1 MDYRDLAQGRGTA
14 WSAFSRF
21 IAIAFVPN
29 FPCFFGGGNERLHI
43 NADLL
48 MRLRPNR
55 CVFGAPRPYPGK
67 GRPAKHGQKMKL
79 SDSTTWGVPIESIE
93 IDDPTWGRVEIKRW
107 SQFHFYG
114 SPDHPMEIIL
124 IQRQGK
130 GLSKKAGQAH
140 VVSLDGVRTTL
151 S

>member
-1 MDYRDLAQGRGTA
+1 
-14 WSAFSRF
+14 
-21 IAIAFVPN
+21 
-29 FPCFFGGGNERLHI
+29 
-43 NADLL
+43 

-79 SDSTTWGVPIESIE
+79 SDSTTWGIPVESIE

-107 SQFHFYG
+107 SQFHFYH
-114 SPDHPMEIIL
+114 SPNHPMEIIL
-124 IQRQGK
+124 IQSLWKRTVSQG
-130 GLSKKAGQAH
+130 SQAN
-140 VVSLDGVRTTL
+140 VVSLDWFGKTL